1 MQGTKISLYVDNNE
15 SRITDI
21 LSLNILERVKTLLEA
36 SSAPQLQV
44 GTLLILFIKCGMTIM
59 FHLSHNFLFF

>member
-1 MQGTKISLYVDNNE
+1 MQRTEISLYVDNNE

-44 GTLLILFIKCGMTIM
+44 GTLTHPI
-59 FHLSHNFLFF
+59 H